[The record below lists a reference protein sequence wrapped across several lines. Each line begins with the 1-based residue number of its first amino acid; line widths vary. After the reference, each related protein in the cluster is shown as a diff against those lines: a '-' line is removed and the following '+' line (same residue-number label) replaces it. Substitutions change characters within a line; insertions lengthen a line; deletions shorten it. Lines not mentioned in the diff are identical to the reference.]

1 MTSVERY
8 EHALRLLDAYIRE
21 NNLRHTLERENLLRM
36 MAELNKPVFTFK
48 DLDKKRQEAHISVPT
63 LYNSLNLFVSARIL
77 YCMPRTQGVSQE
89 QYKWTFESKNTLRM
103 ICTRCGRE
111 AAFRDKA
118 LEQIVQKRN
127 YTNFVPANYALFVY
141 GECKICR
148 KLQMQRIVE
157 EKNILR
163 PRSSIE

>member
-36 MAELNKPVFTFK
+36 MAELNKPVFTFR

-77 YCMPRTQGVSQE
+77 YKLERTKGVISE
-89 QYKWTFESKNTLRM
+89 QYKWALDAKDAMRI

-111 AAFRDKA
+111 AHFTDKA
-118 LEQIVQKRN
+118 IQQIVQNRK
-127 YTNFVPANYALFVY
+127 YANFVPAHFSLTIY
-141 GECKICR
+141 GVCKTCR
-148 KLQMQRIVE
+148 RLLIRQNK
-157 EKNILR
+157 K
-163 PRSSIE
+163 